1 MFSLYSMRFSISL
14 AACLLTCSAMRSEEV
29 QGLRHEKRSEDG
41 VQAAIHFRNH
51 PFWKAGGP
59 ELPSVPGAEWMQ
71 SIGLDLAF
79 TYDSLALGALTS
91 GQGWGSASGDAT
103 LNMRWHINDADS
115 RSPLSLNVRARHR
128 HAYDDSPP
136 SALKSQTQA
145 LWGLVDGFTAAGFQ
159 VPELYLEDLLF
170 DRRLTLRYG
179 QMTIDDLLDGHE
191 LRSAKRSFMNQAF
204 SSSPAVGFPGADLGF
219 IARWQGRKGWE
230 LAMALSSLTGSNL
243 RETADW
249 RLTGDAM
256 FQAVQ
261 LARDFTWVPGRMS
274 RVQMLVWRADAA
286 SQAGLE
292 PGRGVSL
299 TLEHP
304 FTQST
309 RAFIKYAWSDGQ
321 AATTRHFA
329 AVGAAHDLSRVDR
342 VGVAL
347 AAGSAIKDERWQGVL
362 ELFYRRQAGRSLLI
376 TPDVQLVVG
385 DEVAGGLGWVVVA
398 GLRMGLTF

>member
-1 MFSLYSMRFSISL
+1 MLSLSSTRFFTSL
-14 AACLLTCSAMRSEEV
+14 AACLLTCAAMRSEEV
-29 QGLRHEKRSEDG
+29 PGLRHEKRSEDG

-51 PFWKAGGP
+51 PFWKAGGA
-59 ELPSVPGAEWMQ
+59 ELPSALGPGWMQ

-91 GQGWGSASGDAT
+91 GQGRGSASGDAT
-103 LNMRWHINDADS
+103 LNMHWHINDEES

-136 SALKSQTQA
+136 SALKSQTRA
-145 LWGLVDGFTAAGFQ
+145 LWGHVDGFTDAGFQ

-170 DRRLTLRYG
+170 ERRLTLRYG

-219 IARWQGRKGWE
+219 IARWQGREGWE
-230 LAMALSSLTGSNL
+230 VALALSSLTGSNL

-261 LARDFTWVPGRMS
+261 LARDFTWISDSVS
-274 RVQMLVWRADAA
+274 RVQMLFWRADAS
-286 SQAGLE
+286 SQAGLD
-292 PGRGVSL
+292 PGGGVSL

-304 FTQST
+304 LTRST
-309 RAFIKYAWSDGQ
+309 RTFIKCAWSDGQ
-321 AATTRHFA
+321 AAATSHFA

-342 VGVAL
+342 VGVAM
-347 AAGSAIKDERWQGVL
+347 AAGRAVQDERWQGVL

-385 DEVAGGLGWVVVA
+385 DDVAGGLGWVVVA

>member
-1 MFSLYSMRFSISL
+1 MFSLSSMRFSLSL
-14 AACLLTCSAMRSEEV
+14 AACLLTSAAMRSEDL
-29 QGLRHEKRSEDG
+29 QDARHERRSEDG
-41 VQAAIHFRNH
+41 VQAAIHLRNH
-51 PFWKAGGP
+51 PFWKSGGP
-59 ELPSVPGAEWMQ
+59 QVPAAWKAGWMH
-71 SIGLDLAF
+71 SLGLDLAF

-91 GQGWGSASGDAT
+91 GQGRGAASGDAT
-103 LNMRWHINDADS
+103 LNMHWQINDAES
-115 RSPLSLNVRARHR
+115 RSPLTLNVRARHR

-136 SALKSQTQA
+136 SALKSQTRA
-145 LWGLVDGFTAAGFQ
+145 LWGHVDGFTDAGFQ

-219 IARWQGRKGWE
+219 VARWQGREGWE
-230 LAMALSSLTGSNL
+230 AALALSSLTGSNL

-261 LARDFTWVPGRMS
+261 LARDFTWISDSLS
-274 RVQMLVWRADAA
+274 RVQMLFWRADAS
-286 SQAGLE
+286 SQAGLD
-292 PGRGVSL
+292 PGSGVSL

-304 FTQST
+304 LTQST
-309 RAFIKYAWSDGQ
+309 RTFIKCAWSDGQ
-321 AATTRHFA
+321 AAATSHFA

-342 VGVAL
+342 VGVAV
-347 AAGSAIKDERWQGVL
+347 AGGRSILDGRWQGVL

-376 TPDVQLVVG
+376 TPDVQLLAG